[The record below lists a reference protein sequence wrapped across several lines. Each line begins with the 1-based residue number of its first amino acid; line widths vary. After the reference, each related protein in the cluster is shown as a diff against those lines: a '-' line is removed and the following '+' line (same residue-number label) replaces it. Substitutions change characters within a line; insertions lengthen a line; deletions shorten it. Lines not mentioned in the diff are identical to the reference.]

1 MRNYITFATLL
12 LFALGACNLPS
23 AVVTP
28 PPKGI
33 TRFQL
38 NISYAEIADRTEKN
52 ERWDVGV
59 TDEQMAPD
67 AYYIVSV
74 AGRQVYKSA
83 NSDNK
88 FITQWLEKSDVI
100 DMKPG
105 EKITISFYDY
115 DYSIARTG
123 MLSNQDDFIG
133 AIELSIDELI
143 QGSKSGKEFSG
154 GQLKKCR
161 ISLHSLYR

>member
-1 MRNYITFATLL
+1 MKHLL
-12 LFALGACNLPS
+12 HIGWMAAALLACNLPA

-38 NISYAEIADRTEKN
+38 NISYAEIAERNEKN
-52 ERWDVGV
+52 ERWDIGV
-59 TDEQMAPD
+59 TEEQMAPD
-67 AYYIVSV
+67 VYYVVTV
-74 AGRQVYKSA
+74 AGKQVYKSA
-83 NSDNK
+83 ASDNK
-88 FITQWLEKSDVI
+88 YITQWLEKSDVI

-123 MLSNQDDFIG
+123 MLNNEDDFIG
-133 AIELSIDELI
+133 AIELTIDELI
-143 QGSKSGKEFSG
+143 NGAKTSKEFTA
-154 GQLKKCR
+154 GQVKKFR

>member
-1 MRNYITFATLL
+1 MKTFLRFGWL
-12 LFALGACNLPS
+12 MGALAACNLPA

-33 TRFQL
+33 TRFQM
-38 NISYAEIADRTEKN
+38 NVSYAEIAERNEKG
-52 ERWDVGV
+52 ERWDIGV
-59 TDEQMAPD
+59 TEEQTAPD
-67 AYYIVSV
+67 VYYVVTV

-83 NSDNK
+83 SSDNK
-88 FITQWLEKSDVI
+88 YITQWLEKSDVI
-100 DMKPG
+100 DVKPG

-133 AIELSIDELI
+133 AAEFTVDELI
-143 QGSKSGKEFSG
+143 NGAKTGKEFTA
-154 GQLKKCR
+154 GQVKKFR
-161 ISLHSLYR
+161 ISLHNLYR

>member
-1 MRNYITFATLL
+1 MKNCLAFAVL
-12 LFALGACNLPS
+12 LFALGGCNLPS

-38 NISYAEIADRTEKN
+38 NINYAEIAERTEKN
-52 ERWDVGV
+52 ERWDIGV

-83 NSDNK
+83 TSDNK

-143 QGSKSGKEFSG
+143 QGAKSGKEFSS

-161 ISLHSLYR
+161 ISLHNLYR

>member
-1 MRNYITFATLL
+1 MKNLL
-12 LFALGACNLPS
+12 IIALLALALSACNLPS

-33 TRFQL
+33 TRFQM
-38 NISYAEIADRTEKN
+38 NISYAEIAERNEKN

-59 TDEQMAPD
+59 TDEQTAPD
-67 AYYIVSV
+67 PYYVVTV

-83 NSDNK
+83 SVDNK

-133 AIELSIDELI
+133 AIELGIDELI
-143 QGSKSGKEFSG
+143 QGAKLGKEFTS

-161 ISLHSLYR
+161 ISLYNLYR